1 MAQISNAIYAGGVLK
16 PNGPLNLRENQ
27 RVRVIIEPIDEQPVD
42 RSVALTRLRRESPQ
56 CTSSPTGACPH
67 DPNCTIAL
75 DTNARVGHL
84 RPIGSRASVPAAGSP
99 ARRSSRQ
106 SVSVRLCRREKSPDM
121 VVDRGI
127 TVPVN
132 GSNRELPRFA
142 ATPRTESRQCARG
155 GPRGALA
162 IQ

>member
-27 RVRVIIEPIDEQPVD
+27 RVRVIIEPIDEQLVD

-56 CTSSPTGACPH
+56 CTSFPTGACPH

-84 RPIGSRASVPAAGSP
+84 RPIGSR
-99 ARRSSRQ
+99 
-106 SVSVRLCRREKSPDM
+106 
-121 VVDRGI
+121 
-127 TVPVN
+127 
-132 GSNRELPRFA
+132 
-142 ATPRTESRQCARG
+142 RTCCL
-155 GPRGALA
+155 GPRPNKRLHRTAA
-162 IQ
+162 DVER